1 MRDAFYEVYDEFI
14 ELYDDYFLA
23 AREIGKKFPKYR
35 GTVYVFENFEEFAI
49 YELSEGELWN
59 LVNLDTPY
67 AKILNLKDAIDF
79 DSLGRDIVENLNLKN
94 VFLFGAKVF
103 VLTDLKCTKHDIPRI
118 TLLTSYGRCIQTQWH
133 ALRAALT
140 IIVEKFVY
148 LLNWKIL
155 EFTK

>member
-1 MRDAFYEVYDEFI
+1 MYDKFI

-35 GTVYVFENFEEFAI
+35 GAVYVFENFEEFAI

-79 DSLGRDIVENLNLKN
+79 DSLGGEILENLDPKN
-94 VFLFGAKVF
+94 VFQVGEKVF
-103 VLTDLKCTKHDIPRI
+103 VLVDMK
-118 TLLTSYGRCIQTQWH
+118 
-133 ALRAALT
+133 A
-140 IIVEKFVY
+140 
-148 LLNWKIL
+148 
-155 EFTK
+155 

>member
-35 GTVYVFENFEEFAI
+35 GAVYVFENFEEFAI

-94 VFLFGAKVF
+94 VFLFGEKVF
-103 VLTDLKCTKHDIPRI
+103 VLTDMK
-118 TLLTSYGRCIQTQWH
+118 
-133 ALRAALT
+133 A
-140 IIVEKFVY
+140 
-148 LLNWKIL
+148 
-155 EFTK
+155 

>member
-14 ELYDDYFLA
+14 ELYDDHFLA

-35 GTVYVFENFEEFAI
+35 GTVYVFENFEEFTI

-67 AKILNLKDAIDF
+67 AKILHLKDAIDF

-94 VFLFGAKVF
+94 VFLFGEKVF
-103 VLTDLKCTKHDIPRI
+103 VLTDMK
-118 TLLTSYGRCIQTQWH
+118 
-133 ALRAALT
+133 A
-140 IIVEKFVY
+140 
-148 LLNWKIL
+148 
-155 EFTK
+155 

>member
-1 MRDAFYEVYDEFI
+1 MHDAFYEVYDEFI

-35 GTVYVFENFEEFAI
+35 GTVYVFFENWEEFAI

-59 LVNLDTPY
+59 LVNFDNPY

-94 VFLFGAKVF
+94 VFLFGEKVF
-103 VLTDLKCTKHDIPRI
+103 VLADMK
-118 TLLTSYGRCIQTQWH
+118 
-133 ALRAALT
+133 A
-140 IIVEKFVY
+140 
-148 LLNWKIL
+148 
-155 EFTK
+155 

>member
-1 MRDAFYEVYDEFI
+1 MTDKELNDMVYSDNPWERRTAAMLTVRQKGFAMRDAFYEVYDEFI

-35 GTVYVFENFEEFAI
+35 GTVYVFENWEEFAI

-94 VFLFGAKVF
+94 VFLFGEKVF
-103 VLTDLKCTKHDIPRI
+103 VLTDMK
-118 TLLTSYGRCIQTQWH
+118 
-133 ALRAALT
+133 A
-140 IIVEKFVY
+140 
-148 LLNWKIL
+148 
-155 EFTK
+155 

>member
-67 AKILNLKDAIDF
+67 AKILHLKDAIDF

-94 VFLFGAKVF
+94 VFPFGEKVF
-103 VLTDLKCTKHDIPRI
+103 VLADMK
-118 TLLTSYGRCIQTQWH
+118 
-133 ALRAALT
+133 
-140 IIVEKFVY
+140 V
-148 LLNWKIL
+148 
-155 EFTK
+155 

>member
-1 MRDAFYEVYDEFI
+1 MHDEFI

-35 GTVYVFENFEEFAI
+35 GTVYVFENWEEFAI

-94 VFLFGAKVF
+94 VFLFGEKVF
-103 VLTDLKCTKHDIPRI
+103 VLTDMK
-118 TLLTSYGRCIQTQWH
+118 
-133 ALRAALT
+133 A
-140 IIVEKFVY
+140 
-148 LLNWKIL
+148 
-155 EFTK
+155 

>member
-79 DSLGRDIVENLNLKN
+79 DAIDFDSLGRDIVENLNLKN
-94 VFLFGAKVF
+94 VFTFGEKVF
-103 VLTDLKCTKHDIPRI
+103 VLVDMK
-118 TLLTSYGRCIQTQWH
+118 
-133 ALRAALT
+133 A
-140 IIVEKFVY
+140 
-148 LLNWKIL
+148 
-155 EFTK
+155 